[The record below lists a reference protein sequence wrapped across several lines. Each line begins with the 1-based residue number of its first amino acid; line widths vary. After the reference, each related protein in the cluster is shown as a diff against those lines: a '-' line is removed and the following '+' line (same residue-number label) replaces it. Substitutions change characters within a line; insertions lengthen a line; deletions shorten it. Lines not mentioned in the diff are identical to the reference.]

1 MNIKKTFVGTV
12 IALSFS
18 FVFTPAVFAQT
29 DDENTNKDVGI
40 DTSVSAD
47 AIQTPATPQAPSAD
61 DKTDIYVEAVVTRV
75 KEKEEVVTQDDADF
89 NGALEGVQKRITQEL
104 EIKVYS
110 AGEFQ
115 NRVFTTENTIVNRP
129 KDFRVEKGD
138 RVIVDILKTKG
149 SDKLEVNVID
159 FSRNTVMWMFLLAFV
174 VAIIAFGGRKG
185 LAAVVGLIVTF
196 VIIFSVFIPF
206 IMKGGNPMWLAIITS
221 IIVTFLVH
229 LFVGGLSPKSLSS
242 TAGTAGGMLVA
253 GLFATIATHLSHL
266 HGLSTEDAVNLY
278 LKNPNL
284 DFHGIFLAGIIIG
297 SLGAVMDIGIS
308 ISSAI
313 SEVKTHA
320 PHATFK
326 QLFDAGMN
334 IGKDTLGT
342 MTNTLVLAYAGSA
355 LPLMLIMVIS
365 ATNWNMA
372 IGYDF
377 IADEIVKSM
386 AGAFGL
392 LVTIPIT
399 AYVSALLEVRQHEKA
414 AVTKSL
420 KSTNN

>member
-1 MNIKKTFVGTV
+1 MNIHKKITV
-12 IALSFS
+12 IVLGMYMA
-18 FVFTPAVFAQT
+18 TAVPMGFAQDNPAAVAPT
-29 DDENTNKDVGI
+29 QSE
-40 DTSVSAD
+40 SVTMSAP
-47 AIQTPATPQAPSAD
+47 TPPTED
-61 DKTDIYVEAVVTRV
+61 DKQDIYVEAVVTRV
-75 KEKEEVVTQDDADF
+75 KEKTDVVSPDDGEY
-89 NGALEGVQKRITQEL
+89 NGALNGEQKRITQEL
-104 EIKVYS
+104 EIKVYTP
-110 AGEFQ
+110 GQYE
-115 NRVFTTENTIVNRP
+115 NKVFTTQNTIVNRP
-129 KDFRVEKGD
+129 KDFRVQKGD
-138 RVIVDILKTKG
+138 RVIVDIVVTKG
-149 SDKLEVNVID
+149 SEKLEVNVID
-159 FSRNTVMWMFLLAFV
+159 FSRNNVMWMFLLAFV
-174 VAIIAFGGRKG
+174 IAIIAFGGRKG
-185 LAAVVGLIVTF
+185 LAAVVGLVVTF
-196 VIIFSVFIPF
+196 VIIFSVFIPY

-221 IIVTFLVH
+221 IVVTFLVH

-253 GLFATIATHLSHL
+253 GLFATIATSMSHL
-266 HGLSTEDAVNLY
+266 HGLSTEDSVNLF

-313 SEVKTHA
+313 SEVKAHA
-320 PHATFK
+320 PQATFA
-326 QLFDAGMN
+326 QLFKAGMN

-377 IADEIVKSM
+377 IADEVIKSI

-399 AYVSALLEVRQHEKA
+399 AYISAKLEVRQSNKMR
-414 AVTKSL
+414 L
-420 KSTNN
+420 KEVK